1 MFARVSSI
9 DSHGPGVQLSMEP
22 HSLQSHLRHHHL
34 DLMMVKQEGAGGA
47 DMVLQ
52 PPSAFELLS
61 ESRLYARRK
70 RRHEEALRNRE
81 DEANTAQL
89 FPDSEKQTQGSS
101 WSDGIRKLTTD
112 SQEYVKLVTPSG
124 TLTKDV
130 AKDLLLRLNLPVKTE
145 MGVMLQMMYRHFFY
159 GSETSPPKI
168 DSKEHKKMFDL
179 LRSKSSTYAGIKA
192 SDRQLISYVYTNFKH
207 LMNDPSTYDTAA
219 VQERNRVQGD
229 PEIHPSKYIMPIPKT
244 MSGRKDRRYT
254 AGDYNS
260 ARDLLNRR
268 RYMSVAGGPFGGYQ
282 MDLLDMGVK
291 GKPFNKQFWYL
302 LTLVNTNSRYV
313 YACPIKKGD
322 DLPLGYTKAQLI
334 ELRRLSDE
342 PRERPQWIQNQI
354 IPALS
359 RIMDQIDV
367 DISEGRALGKNLS
380 HRKIT
385 NLMFDA
391 GTEFQLALRT
401 WLVEKGI
408 SSQVCEPQTHEEMT
422 RLNSFHRYF
431 RSRYQMQWRK
441 FFANR
446 REYGGPVQWISP
458 KADKAGFAGPSR
470 TVLQSPDAAVVV
482 SVKALD
488 AISNLAEKEE
498 AKEQEADIKV
508 GEGVRKEDTAMVEE
522 DTAMVEGEK
531 STSESAESDD
541 DFQFQEEKDSEPQE
555 QKEAVTTGRWRV
567 TYWEDW
573 VSSHNRAVKK
583 LAFRGAEMKTNAQG
597 VVRFVN
603 VAKSP
608 SEITD
613 VMVYNLIRVDAI
625 RREAVK
631 LRVDEW
637 IKVHGVLTEEDLA
650 EKDQGYATR
659 VRLDLNRTKFGQE
672 LKRKGTTFL
681 SIWSK
686 RHYALK
692 KRTGTNTFEVQ
703 HEHGIDFPDIWPMYR
718 MRVVVDPS
726 NVSQPFETEA
736 QVNPGKDEK
745 WTAYG
750 TTVSNRADDDA
761 LRLQELQE
769 KALEAISDQKD
780 KEDNLQDLNGGVDY
794 DKNARTED
802 QKAPEDPEKEQMDS
816 EKEQMEDPEK
826 EQKPPKKPTKKPK
839 VVPPKV
845 ERETRVPNPSRGRV
859 MAEGEESTYRP
870 RRRR

>member
-1 MFARVSSI
+1 
-9 DSHGPGVQLSMEP
+9 
-22 HSLQSHLRHHHL
+22 
-34 DLMMVKQEGAGGA
+34 
-47 DMVLQ
+47 
-52 PPSAFELLS
+52 
-61 ESRLYARRK
+61 
-70 RRHEEALRNRE
+70 
-81 DEANTAQL
+81 
-89 FPDSEKQTQGSS
+89 
-101 WSDGIRKLTTD
+101 
-112 SQEYVKLVTPSG
+112 
-124 TLTKDV
+124 
-130 AKDLLLRLNLPVKTE
+130 
-145 MGVMLQMMYRHFFY
+145 
-159 GSETSPPKI
+159 
-168 DSKEHKKMFDL
+168 
-179 LRSKSSTYAGIKA
+179 
-192 SDRQLISYVYTNFKH
+192 
-207 LMNDPSTYDTAA
+207 
-219 VQERNRVQGD
+219 
-229 PEIHPSKYIMPIPKT
+229 
-244 MSGRKDRRYT
+244 
-254 AGDYNS
+254 
-260 ARDLLNRR
+260 
-268 RYMSVAGGPFGGYQ
+268 
-282 MDLLDMGVK
+282 
-291 GKPFNKQFWYL
+291 
-302 LTLVNTNSRYV
+302 
-313 YACPIKKGD
+313 
-322 DLPLGYTKAQLI
+322 
-334 ELRRLSDE
+334 
-342 PRERPQWIQNQI
+342 
-354 IPALS
+354 
-359 RIMDQIDV
+359 
-367 DISEGRALGKNLS
+367 
-380 HRKIT
+380 
-385 NLMFDA
+385 
-391 GTEFQLALRT
+391 
-401 WLVEKGI
+401 
-408 SSQVCEPQTHEEMT
+408 
-422 RLNSFHRYF
+422 
-431 RSRYQMQWRK
+431 
-441 FFANR
+441 
-446 REYGGPVQWISP
+446 
-458 KADKAGFAGPSR
+458 
-470 TVLQSPDAAVVV
+470 
-482 SVKALD
+482 
-488 AISNLAEKEE
+488 
-498 AKEQEADIKV
+498 
-508 GEGVRKEDTAMVEE
+508 
-522 DTAMVEGEK
+522 MVEGEK